1 MKLFLLFFFA
11 SAINS
16 SQNQKFEDDVQ
27 KAYINAK
34 KGIYYALEHIPESKN
49 SLSTELIDSDK
60 LIAKIKVTKEVR
72 GVKVESEGF
81 NKTYEVRIVVY
92 RSYKKLMEEG
102 FIKYIPEDT

>member
-1 MKLFLLFFFA
+1 MKTIILCLLL
-11 SAINS
+11 SAIIY
-16 SQNQKFEDDVQ
+16 SQENKFEDEVQ

-34 KGIYYALEHIPESKN
+34 KGIYYALEHIPERKN
-49 SLSTELIDSDK
+49 SLSTELIDNDK
-60 LIAKIKVTKEVR
+60 LIAKIKITKEVR

-81 NKTYEVRIVVY
+81 NKTYEVRIIAY